1 VVNLGQYFAD
11 QYKLRASE
19 VPQLVPALAAEQQ
32 LGLEALLEEIQ
43 WAFAL

>member
-1 VVNLGQYFAD
+1 VVNLGRYFD
-11 QYKLRASE
+11 EYKPRASE
-19 VPQLVPALAAEQQ
+19 VPQLVPALAAEQ